1 MVKLTTDIVERKC
14 SQILTSKSL
23 SKTIKKDELWKLTHL
38 HMNDMFISSI
48 GNIATYRSLKVLYL
62 QNNNISK
69 IKNLH
74 FACNLTHLYLQHNT
88 ITKIEN
94 LESLENLQKLYL
106 GHNNIIVVEGL
117 ENTKKLQELHIEC
130 QKISLGESLCFEPR
144 SAFILSMCLKVLNI
158 SENKMTSLRNL
169 IGFQEL
175 HTLNAKNN
183 LINNVDD
190 LTATISTLISLK
202 DLSLQGNPVTTS
214 YRYKENLI
222 ANSVSLGKVT
232 YSTFVATYSRL
243 LLNYNFI
250 SYTANLDG
258 KIVTDICRN
267 FMKKFKIGKYNQ
279 RTKKATKILLG
290 DDITSMP
297 IMIFSFNRNTV
308 TNKKFIIGSLNL
320 PPAFKR
326 SISRAIFQHPG
337 PHLSITITPGSLSVG
352 SQLHV
357 FPSWKSGKKKEKKK
371 KKDYF
376 HCYILI
382 YVILA
387 SSIRSTKDNHITP
400 RPFWNNVIKNK
411 EIRLT
416 RSHANNKAITLPL
429 I

>member
-117 ENTKKLQELHIEC
+117 ENTKKLQELYIES
-130 QKISLGESLCFEPR
+130 QKIPLGESLCFEPR

-158 SENKMTSLRNL
+158 SDNKMTSLRNL

-175 HTLNAKNN
+175 HTLDAKNN
-183 LINNVDD
+183 LIDNVDD
-190 LTATISTLISLK
+190 LTMTISTLVSLK
-202 DLSLQGNPVTTS
+202 DLSLQGNPVTRS

-222 ANSVSLGKVT
+222 ANSVSL
-232 YSTFVATYSRL
+232 
-243 LLNYNFI
+243 
-250 SYTANLDG
+250 ANLDG

-267 FMKKFKIGKYNQ
+267 FMKKFKMEKHNQ
-279 RTKKATKILLG
+279 RTKNATKIPLG
-290 DDITSMP
+290 DDIT
-297 IMIFSFNRNTV
+297 N
-308 TNKKFIIGSLNL
+308 SLNL

-326 SISRAIFQHPG
+326 SISRAIFQHSG

-357 FPSWKSGKKKEKKK
+357 FPPWKS
-371 KKDYF
+371 
-376 HCYILI
+376 
-382 YVILA
+382 A
-387 SSIRSTKDNHITP
+387 SGIRSTKNNHVIP
-400 RPFWNNVIKNK
+400 RPFWSNIIKNE

-416 RSHANNKAITLPL
+416 RSHVNNKAIALPL

>member
-222 ANSVSLGKVT
+222 ANSVSL
-232 YSTFVATYSRL
+232 
-243 LLNYNFI
+243 
-250 SYTANLDG
+250 ANLDG

-267 FMKKFKIGKYNQ
+267 FMKKFKIEKYNQ

-290 DDITSMP
+290 DDITS
-297 IMIFSFNRNTV
+297 
-308 TNKKFIIGSLNL
+308 SLNL

-337 PHLSITITPGSLSVG
+337 PHLSITITPGSLSAG

-357 FPSWKSGKKKEKKK
+357 FPSWKS
-371 KKDYF
+371 
-376 HCYILI
+376 
-382 YVILA
+382 A

-416 RSHANNKAITLPL
+416 RSHANNKVITLPL